1 MKSGNDNVDQ
11 LEGSGE
17 DYHMD
22 GWIDAHRGKGKSK
35 HHQHQKDKKNKKGR
49 GGHKR

>member
-11 LEGSGE
+11 LEGSGG

-22 GWIDAHRGKGKSK
+22 GWIDAHKSK
-35 HHQHQKDKKNKKGR
+35 HDHHQKKENKKR
-49 GGHKR
+49 RAGHKR